1 MMIMIIVG
9 MVYVAF
15 NLCLY
20 FVSNNSFIR
29 WDQFSENATIYN
41 PRGSCA
47 ILPKIITDQDKVDR
61 TSFSDF
67 NKKKV
72 VFLRK

>member
-1 MMIMIIVG
+1 MLLFASNHNLFFPYIIII
-9 MVYVAF
+9 
-15 NLCLY
+15 Y
-20 FVSNNSFIR
+20 FRLIQ

-41 PRGSCA
+41 PRGSGA

-61 TSFSDF
+61 ISMSDF